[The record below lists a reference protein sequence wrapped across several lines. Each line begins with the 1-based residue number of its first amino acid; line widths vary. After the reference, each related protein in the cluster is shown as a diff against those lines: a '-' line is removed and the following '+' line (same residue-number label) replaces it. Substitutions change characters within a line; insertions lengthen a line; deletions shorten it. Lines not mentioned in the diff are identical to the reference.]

1 MAREPR
7 RSVAKVNRV
16 VIGDQPLL
24 PAGTPL
30 LWQRGREPAH
40 ALAALAVAVTL
51 TLVVADTWIF
61 ATVGLLFDLGFVV
74 LCGALALAVRPGE
87 FILVGLFPPVVMLA
101 VFTLFGLT
109 NPDVV
114 AHPDDGVVQAV
125 VSGVSHHSLALFV
138 GYAACLGCLGYRQ
151 RLLDARDASGATED

>member
-1 MAREPR
+1 MLT
-7 RSVAKVNRV
+7 
-16 VIGDQPLL
+16 GDQHQL
-24 PAGTPL
+24 PAVAPTV
-30 LWQRGREPAH
+30 WRRGREPAH

-74 LCGALALAVRPGE
+74 LSGALALAVRPGE

-109 NPDVV
+109 NPGVV

-151 RLLDARDASGATED
+151 HLLDTQTRTED